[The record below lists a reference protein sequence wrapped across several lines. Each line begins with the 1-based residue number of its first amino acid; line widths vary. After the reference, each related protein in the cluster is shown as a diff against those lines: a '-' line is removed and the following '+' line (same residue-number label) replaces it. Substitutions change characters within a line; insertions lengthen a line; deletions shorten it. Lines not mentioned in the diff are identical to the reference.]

1 MAPRT
6 ASGTVL
12 EGELCSFC
20 RTYQNNHHVHTTTCT
35 LLVHH
40 NSGAKHLSFPTP
52 VPQQWAQPR
61 CHPRGRRRESSS
73 NAKTCRNLPN
83 PSLPAPNLSS
93 GRGQGQAPQEHQYP
107 ASSN

>member
-6 ASGTVL
+6 ASGTIL

-20 RTYQNNHHVHTTTCT
+20 RTYQKNHHVHTTTCT

-52 VPQQWAQPR
+52 SP
-61 CHPRGRRRESSS
+61 
-73 NAKTCRNLPN
+73 
-83 PSLPAPNLSS
+83 SS
-93 GRGQGQAPQEHQYP
+93 GHSPGATRGDAGGRAAAMPRRAGTSQIP
-107 ASSN
+107 ASQPQI